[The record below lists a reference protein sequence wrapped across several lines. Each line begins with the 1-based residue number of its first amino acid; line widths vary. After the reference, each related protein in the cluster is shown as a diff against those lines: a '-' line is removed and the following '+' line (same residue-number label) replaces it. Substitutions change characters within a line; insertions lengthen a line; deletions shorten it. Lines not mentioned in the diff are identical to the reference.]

1 MEVSELTKGA
11 RVLLEDG
18 TIGEV
23 VGIAADQK
31 SASLKVLE
39 APFDPGKE
47 GMTIEASGFDLVA
60 FVDGDAYDSSRSSTD
75 MGKTNISI

>member
-1 MEVSELTKGA
+1 M
-11 RVLLEDG
+11 
-18 TIGEV
+18 GEV

-47 GMTIEASGFDLVA
+47 GTTIEASSFDLVA
-60 FVDGDAYDSSRSSTD
+60 FVDGDNYDSSKSSTG

>member
-39 APFDPGKE
+39 APFDAGKE
-47 GMTIEASGFDLVA
+47 GTMIETSGFDLVA
-60 FVDGDAYDSSRSSTD
+60 FVDGDNYDSSKSSAGV
-75 MGKTNISI
+75 GKTNISI